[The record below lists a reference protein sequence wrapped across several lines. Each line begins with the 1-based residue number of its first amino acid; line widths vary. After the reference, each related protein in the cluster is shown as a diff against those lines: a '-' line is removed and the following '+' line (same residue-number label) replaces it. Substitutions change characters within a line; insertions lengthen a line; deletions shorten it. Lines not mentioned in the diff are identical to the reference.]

1 MIKKFLPAIKVVHI
15 NGLGDIVYANDL
27 DKELRKRMVFST
39 IEGDHIVQKIEL
51 AHIVRMPSAKEAE
64 VHEFLRQLNTPESNL
79 LARKIE
85 LGGIEQ

>member
-1 MIKKFLPAIKVVHI
+1 MIEKFMPGLKTIEVGGNRIVDAADLEQYLAKK
-15 NGLGDIVYANDL
+15 
-27 DKELRKRMVFST
+27 MVFST

-51 AHIVRMPSAKEAE
+51 SHIVRLPSAKEAE
-64 VHEFLRQLNTPESNL
+64 IHQFLRELNTPESML